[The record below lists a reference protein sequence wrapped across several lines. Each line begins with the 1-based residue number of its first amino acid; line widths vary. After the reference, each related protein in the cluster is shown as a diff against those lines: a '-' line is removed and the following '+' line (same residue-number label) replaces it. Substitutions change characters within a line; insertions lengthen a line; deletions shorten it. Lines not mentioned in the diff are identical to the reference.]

1 MSDAR
6 KAALA
11 RRSEW
16 NLPWPAARL
25 RAAFLASLILSTG
38 NILYTENNDIENLSK
53 QFTYRAFSS
62 NEIDLTEFVNDNF
75 TTEGIESLI
84 PEEFMLNQ
92 NYPNPFNPST
102 NITYQLPANG
112 TVKVQVFNM
121 LGQLV
126 QTLVDDNQK
135 AGVYNLRWDASTF
148 SSGTYLLRIDVVG
161 EDNQN
166 YSQIRKML
174 LIK

>member
-1 MSDAR
+1 MNENYT
-6 KAALA
+6 
-11 RRSEW
+11 SE
-16 NLPWPAARL
+16 
-25 RAAFLASLILSTG
+25 
-38 NILYTENNDIENLSK
+38 EVENLIPK
-53 QFTYRAFSS
+53 
-62 NEIDLTEFVNDNF
+62 EFA
-75 TTEGIESLI
+75 
-84 PEEFMLNQ
+84 LNQ

-102 NITYQLPANG
+102 NISYQLPADA
-112 TVKVQVFNM
+112 KVQVQVYNM

-148 SSGTYLLRIDVVG
+148 SSGTYLLRIEVRG